1 MTLVFGGT
9 FDPPHVGHVALV
21 EGAKRHFG
29 DERVLVLVV
38 ADPGHREVVAS
49 AADRL
54 ALARAAFPGED
65 VELDEHPRTIDM
77 LRARRLDDP
86 VLLIGADQL
95 ADFPSWKEPEARARA
110 RPPRRRRAA
119 GLCRDR
125 PAARAS
131 RSSRSSR
138 PRSARR
144 RSAAALPPASR
155 STASCRPPWPPRSS
169 GSACTGT
176 RLLSRSAQETEPH

>member
-29 DERVLVLVV
+29 AERVLVLVV

-54 ALARAAFPGED
+54 VLTRAAFPDED
-65 VELDEHPRTIDM
+65 VELDEHPRTVDM

-86 VLLIGADQL
+86 VLLVGADQL
-95 ADFPSWKEPEARARA
+95 ADFPTWKEPEAVLGLARLA
-110 RPPRRRRAA
+110 VAERPGFTPTDPPPGITFFEMEPTPISSTEIRRRVAA
-119 GLCRDR
+119 GESIDGF
-125 PAARAS
+125 
-131 RSSRSSR
+131 
-138 PRSARR
+138 
-144 RSAAALPPASR
+144 LPPAV
-155 STASCRPPWPPRSS
+155 A
-169 GSACTGT
+169 AEIE
-176 RLLSRSAQETEPH
+176 RLGLYRG